1 MYLTKQKKSAGDPI
15 AVKSG
20 ILAKSD
26 HHVFPKNGMP
36 WEVIKK
42 ARYPIFLTVLAC
54 SQIHSLAAEPKLNVE
69 RPVYSSVMLQD
80 RIMGKVVDGQNAPL
94 SGVSIAV
101 KGTTLRTQT
110 DENGNF
116 SLGGVPKNG
125 IIVASYL
132 GYATKEIATSGQTL
146 LTIQLASRENA
157 LDEVVVVAYGSIN
170 KALATG
176 SSGKISAE
184 LIEKRPIT
192 NALSSIAGSAPGV
205 QSTTAGGAPGASP
218 SIRIRGFG
226 SLSAENGA
234 LIVLDG
240 AAFEGDMAGIN
251 PDDIESISVL
261 KDAATTAMYGSRG
274 ANGVV
279 LITTK
284 KGKIDSKNLNVKA
297 SKGWI
302 SRGLPEYDRVTATQ
316 YYPLMWETYRNS
328 LAYGSARIPRDVA
341 GSIAAGLTTEYNG
354 RRYSGINS
362 LLGYN
367 PFNVPDNQIVNA
379 NGELNPNAQLLYPDD
394 LNWEEQSTQGGK
406 QRQNYNLSYSGG
418 SSSSDYYGSFGYTD
432 EEGYLVKSSLK
443 RYTARLSVNTQPL
456 DFFKTGLNVSGNYS
470 KAQYD
475 NVGDGGT
482 GYINPFYISRFIGPI
497 YPVHLHDETGAL
509 VLDANG
515 QPRYDFGDNRPFAP
529 GRHTIYENLMD
540 AQNQVRGQV
549 NARAYGTV
557 FIVPGLKAT
566 TNISFDLLDTHNRTY
581 DNPTLGDGAP
591 SGRAYQYFYRTTS
604 YTFNQ
609 LIEYTKSFGKH
620 NLNVLAGHENY
631 SYKYNNF
638 NGSRSGLIAQG
649 ITELDNFATVLGLQS
664 YEHNATIESYLSR
677 VNYDYDGKYI
687 FSGSLR
693 RDGNSKFAPGV
704 RWANFW
710 SLSAAWNIDRE
721 DFFDV
726 DWVDQLKFRT
736 SYGTV
741 GNDRGGDAFGYYP
754 YQALYLLGRNNQSE
768 AGFTQNSLPNEEL
781 TWETAKN
788 FDAGIDFSFFKGRL
802 GGSLEFF
809 NRETSGLIFAVP
821 QPMSNGGNYLGSSEG
836 YFKINS
842 NIGNL
847 YNRGVELQLTGQI
860 VNTGD
865 FKYSATL
872 NWTTF
877 KNEITKMPDNQPLI
891 QDGTK
896 AYSVGHSVYDFY
908 MRRFYGVDPDNGEA
922 LYYTNQQTNNTR
934 IIGQDTVTNQIA
946 EANYTYTGESAI
958 PDFHGAMSHNFSCK
972 NFSLFVQFTYQV
984 GGKVYD
990 NAYRSLMHGGTYG
1003 TAMHVDALKRWQ
1015 NPGDITDVPRLDNG
1029 QVANYAGISDR
1040 FLTDASYFQ
1049 LNTVSLSYS
1058 IPKKWLNHLKAQN
1071 ANIYCSAENLA
1082 LWTKRKGM
1090 NTVGAFNGTV
1100 DNTYNLNRIVSVGVN
1115 LTF

>member
-1 MYLTKQKKSAGDPI
+1 MA
-15 AVKSG
+15 
-20 ILAKSD
+20 
-26 HHVFPKNGMP
+26 
-36 WEVIKK
+36 
-42 ARYPIFLTVLAC
+42 
-54 SQIHSLAAEPKLNVE
+54 
-69 RPVYSSVMLQD
+69 
-80 RIMGKVVDGQNAPL
+80 
-94 SGVSIAV
+94 
-101 KGTTLRTQT
+101 
-110 DENGNF
+110 
-116 SLGGVPKNG
+116 GVPKSG
-125 IIVASYL
+125 VIVASYL
-132 GYATKEIATSGQTL
+132 GYGTKEVAISGQSSVA
-146 LTIQLASRENA
+146 IQLSSEENA
-157 LDEVVVVAYGSIN
+157 LDEVVVVAYGSVN

-184 LIEKRPIT
+184 SIEKRPIT
-192 NALSSIAGSAPGV
+192 NALNSIAGSAPGV
-205 QSTTAGGAPGASP
+205 QATASGGAPGASP
-218 SIRIRGFG
+218 EIRIRGFG
-226 SLSAENGA
+226 SLAAENGA

-240 AAFEGDMAGIN
+240 AVFDGDMSGIN
-251 PDDIESISVL
+251 PEDIESISVL

-284 KGKIDSKNLNVKA
+284 KGKLDSKNLSVKA

-302 SRGLPEYDRVTATQ
+302 SRGLPEYDRVSAEQ

-328 LAYGSARIPRDVA
+328 LAYGNSAIPLDIA
-341 GSIAAGLTTEYNG
+341 GSIAAGQTTQYNN
-354 RRYSGINS
+354 RDYTGIARQ
-362 LLGYN
+362 LGYN
-367 PFNVPDNQIVNA
+367 PFNVPDNEVVDA
-379 NGELNPNAQLLYPDD
+379 NGNLNPNARLLYPDD
-394 LNWEEQSTQGGK
+394 LNWDEQTTQGGK
-406 QRQNYNLSYSGG
+406 QRQNYNLNYSGG
-418 SSSSDYYGSFGYTD
+418 SASSDYYGSFGYTD
-432 EEGYLVKSSLK
+432 EQRYLIKSNLK
-443 RYTARLSVNTQPL
+443 RYTGRLSVNTQPL
-456 DFFKTGLNVSGNYS
+456 DFFKTGLNISGNYS
-470 KAQYD
+470 NAQYD
-475 NVGDGGT
+475 NAEDGGT
-482 GYINPFYISRFIGPI
+482 SFINPFYISRFIGPI
-497 YPVHLHDETGAL
+497 YPVHLHDENGAL
-509 VLDANG
+509 VRDANG
-515 QPRYDFGDNRPFAP
+515 QPQYDFGDRRPFAA
-529 GRHTIYENLMD
+529 GRHAVYENLMD
-540 AQNQVRGQV
+540 SQKRTRGQI

-557 FIVPGLKAT
+557 FILPGLKAT
-566 TNISFDLLDTHNRTY
+566 TNISFDLLDDHNRLY
-581 DNPTLGDGAP
+581 DNPVIGDGAP
-591 SGRAYQYFYRTTS
+591 SGRGYQYFYRTTS

-609 LIEYTKSFGKH
+609 LLEYTKSFGKH

-638 NGSRSGLIAQG
+638 NGSRSGVIAEG
-649 ITELDNFATVLGLQS
+649 ITELANFATVLGLTS

-687 FSGSLR
+687 LSGSLR

-710 SLSAAWNIDRE
+710 SLSGAWNIDRE
-721 DFFDV
+721 NFFDV
-726 DWVDQLKFRT
+726 SWVDQLKFRA

-741 GNDRGGDAFGYYP
+741 GNDRGDDAFGYYP

-768 AGFTQNSLPNEEL
+768 AGFTQNTLANEDL

-788 FDAGIDFSFFKGRL
+788 FDLGLDFSLFKGRL
-802 GGSLEFF
+802 GGSFEFF

-821 QPMSNGGNYLGSSEG
+821 QQMANGGNYSGSDNG
-836 YFKINS
+836 FFKINR

-847 YNRGVELQLTGQI
+847 YNRGVELELRGQI
-860 VNTGD
+860 VNTSD

-872 NWTTF
+872 NWTTL
-877 KNEITKMPDNQPLI
+877 KNQITKMPDDQPLI

-908 MRRFYGVDPDNGEA
+908 MRRFYGVDPENGQA
-922 LYYTNQQTNNTR
+922 LYYTNQETANTR
-934 IIGQDTVTNQIA
+934 VIGDDIVTNQIG
-946 EANYTYTGESAI
+946 EANYTYTGDSAI
-958 PDFHGAMSHNFSCK
+958 PDFFGAMSHNLSYK
-972 NFSLFVQFTYQV
+972 DFSLFVQFTYQV

-1029 QVANYAGISDR
+1029 QVTNYSGASDR

-1058 IPKKWLNHLKAQN
+1058 LPKKWLTPLKAQN
-1071 ANIYCSAENLA
+1071 ANVYCSAENLA

-1100 DNTYNLNRIVSVGVN
+1100 DNTYNLNRVVSVGVN

>member
-1 MYLTKQKKSAGDPI
+1 MHLSKLTAYVRNPYASTGEASLGRKSR
-15 AVKSG
+15 
-20 ILAKSD
+20 
-26 HHVFPKNGMP
+26 
-36 WEVIKK
+36 K
-42 ARYPIFLTVLAC
+42 APLIVRNARCPA
-54 SQIHSLAAEPKLNVE
+54 LAALLMCSFFTGSAIENNGNRQPLAVH
-69 RPVYSSVMLQD
+69 VADAVQD
-80 RIMGKVVDGQNAPL
+80 RIVGKVVDAQNIPL
-94 SGVSIAV
+94 PGVSIAV
-101 KGTTLRTQT
+101 KGTTIRTQT

-116 SLGGVPKNG
+116 SLADVPKSG
-125 IIVASYL
+125 VIVASYL
-132 GYATKEIATSGQTL
+132 GYGTKEVAISGQSSIA
-146 LTIQLASRENA
+146 IQLSSEENA
-157 LDEVVVVAYGSIN
+157 LDEVVVVAYGSVN

-184 LIEKRPIT
+184 SIEKRPIT
-192 NALSSIAGSAPGV
+192 NALNSIAGSAPGV
-205 QSTTAGGAPGASP
+205 QSTASGGAPGASP
-218 SIRIRGFG
+218 EIRIRGFG
-226 SLSAENGA
+226 SLAAENGA

-240 AAFEGDMAGIN
+240 AVFDGDMSGIN
-251 PDDIESISVL
+251 PEDIESISVL

-284 KGKIDSKNLNVKA
+284 KGKLDSKTLSVKA

-302 SRGLPEYDRVTATQ
+302 SRGLPEYDRVSAEQ

-328 LAYGSARIPRDVA
+328 LAYGSAAIPLDVA
-341 GSIAAGLTTEYNG
+341 GSIAAGQTTRYNN
-354 RRYSGINS
+354 RNYTGIANQ
-362 LLGYN
+362 LKYN
-367 PFNVPDNQIVNA
+367 PFNVPDNEIVDA
-379 NGELNPNAQLLYPDD
+379 NGNLNPNARLLYPDD
-394 LNWEEQSTQGGK
+394 LNWDEQTTQGGK
-406 QRQNYNLSYSGG
+406 QRQNYNLNYSGG
-418 SSSSDYYGSFGYTD
+418 SASSDYYGSFGYTD
-432 EEGYLVKSSLK
+432 EEGYLIKSNLK

-470 KAQYD
+470 NAQYD
-475 NVGDGGT
+475 NAEDGGT
-482 GYINPFYISRFIGPI
+482 SYINPFYISRFIGPI
-497 YPVHLHDETGAL
+497 YPVHLHNENGDL
-509 VLDANG
+509 VRDANG
-515 QPRYDFGDNRPFAP
+515 QPQYDFGDNRPFAA
-529 GRHTIYENLMD
+529 GRHAVYENLMD
-540 AQNQVRGQV
+540 SQKRTRGQI

-557 FIVPGLKAT
+557 FILPGLKAT
-566 TNISFDLLDTHNRTY
+566 TNISFDLLDDHNRLY
-581 DNPTLGDGAP
+581 DNPVIGDGAP

-609 LIEYTKSFGKH
+609 LLEYTKSFGKH

-638 NGSRSGLIAQG
+638 NGSRSGVIAEG
-649 ITELDNFATVLGLQS
+649 ITELANFATVLGLTS

-687 FSGSLR
+687 LSGSLR

-710 SLSAAWNIDRE
+710 SLSGAWNIDRE
-721 DFFDV
+721 NFFNV
-726 DWVDQLKFRT
+726 AWVDQLKFRA

-741 GNDRGGDAFGYYP
+741 GNDRGDTAFGYYP

-768 AGFTQNSLPNEEL
+768 AGFTQNTLANEDL

-788 FDAGIDFSFFKGRL
+788 FDLGLDFSLFKGRL
-802 GGSLEFF
+802 GGSFEFF

-821 QPMSNGGNYLGSSEG
+821 QQMANGGNYSGSDNG
-836 YFKINS
+836 FFKINR

-847 YNRGVELQLTGQI
+847 YNRGVELELRGQI
-860 VNTGD
+860 VNTSD

-872 NWTTF
+872 NWTTL
-877 KNEITKMPDNQPLI
+877 KNQITKMPDDQPLI

-908 MRRFYGVDPDNGEA
+908 MRRFYGVDPENGQA
-922 LYYTNQQTNNTR
+922 LYYTNQETANTR
-934 IIGQDTVTNQIA
+934 VIGDDIVTNQIG
-946 EANYTYTGESAI
+946 EANYTYTGDSAI
-958 PDFHGAMSHNFSCK
+958 PDFFGAMSHNLSYK
-972 NFSLFVQFTYQV
+972 DFSLFVQFTYQV

-1029 QVANYAGISDR
+1029 QVTNYSGASDR

-1058 IPKKWLNHLKAQN
+1058 LPKKWLTPLKAQN
-1071 ANIYCSAENLA
+1071 ANVYCSAENLA

-1100 DNTYNLNRIVSVGVN
+1100 DNTYNLNRVVSLGVN